1 MSNVLELSEKRKDNI
16 RVTCIN
22 AAAKMSIPELE
33 KRVDLCIDLWMEYHE
48 DQEYDIAELQFVA
61 TEFARL
67 LCRRK
72 N

>member
-1 MSNVLELSEKRKDNI
+1 
-16 RVTCIN
+16 
-22 AAAKMSIPELE
+22 MSIPELE
-33 KRVDLCIDLWMEYHE
+33 KKVDQCIDLWMEHH
-48 DQEYDIAELQFVA
+48 DDSEYDIEELEFIS

>member
-1 MSNVLELSEKRKDNI
+1 MSNVLELSEKRKSNI
-16 RVTCIN
+16 RIVCIN

-33 KRVDLCIDLWMEYHE
+33 KKVDFCIDSWIEYK
-48 DQEYDIAELQFVA
+48 DNPKYDIAELKFVA

-72 N
+72 